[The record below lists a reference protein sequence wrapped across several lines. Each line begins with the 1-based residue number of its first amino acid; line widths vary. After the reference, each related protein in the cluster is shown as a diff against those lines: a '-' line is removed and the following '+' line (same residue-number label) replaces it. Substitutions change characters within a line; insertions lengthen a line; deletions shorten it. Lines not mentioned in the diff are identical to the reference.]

1 MVNGEQLLVD
11 VTIRTPTTPTYYECK
26 DGSADEQLKSTVI
39 AEQQKTNKYSAMA
52 KAQDAK
58 FLPFACEVYG
68 GIGKSA
74 NKLLKQIYKSARDQ
88 MLMWPYQQ
96 IVEHLRGTVAISI
109 QKGNAVAI
117 LAGYARAVRRSA
129 DGYRGLTALSA

>member
-1 MVNGEQLLVD
+1 MSQYEILLLLPIM
-11 VTIRTPTTPTYYECK
+11 TSK
-26 DGSADEQLKSTVI
+26 DGSPDEQLKSTVV
-39 AEQQKTNKYSAMA
+39 AERHETNKYSAME

-74 NKLLKQIYKSARDQ
+74 TKPLKQIYKSARDQ

-96 IVEHLRGTVAISI
+96 IVEHLRGTVAIYI
-109 QKGNAVAI
+109 
-117 LAGYARAVRRSA
+117 
-129 DGYRGLTALSA
+129 